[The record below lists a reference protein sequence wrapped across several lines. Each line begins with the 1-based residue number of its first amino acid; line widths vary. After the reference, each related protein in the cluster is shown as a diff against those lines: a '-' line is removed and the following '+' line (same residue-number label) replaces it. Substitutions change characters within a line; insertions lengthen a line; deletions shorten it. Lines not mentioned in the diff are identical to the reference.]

1 MTDSHHPPR
10 WRIALVREPEGPRF
24 TTDVLRTSADVAH
37 AFAFLADR
45 DREEFWLAA
54 LDQRHRII
62 ATHQVSIGTLSASLV
77 HPREVAKVLVLS
89 SSAACVLVHVHPSGD
104 PTPSAEDHAITERL
118 TKVCALL
125 GITILDHVIVGVDRH
140 YSFADAGQLPGSSG

>member
-10 WRIALVREPEGPRF
+10 WRIALVREAEAPSF
-24 TTDVLRTSADVAH
+24 TTDVLRTSTDVAA

-62 ATHQVSIGTLSASLV
+62 ATSQISIGTLTTALV

-89 SSAACVLVHVHPSGD
+89 SAAACVLIHNHPSGTPD
-104 PTPSAEDHAITERL
+104 PSAEDHAITERL
-118 TKVCALL
+118 VNVCALL

-140 YSFADAGQLPGSSG
+140 YSFADAGQLPAG

>member
-1 MTDSHHPPR
+1 MTDAHHPPR
-10 WRIALVREPEGPRF
+10 WRIALVREAEGPRF

-62 ATHQVSIGTLSASLV
+62 GTHQVSIGTLTASLV
-77 HPREVAKVLVLS
+77 HPRLCFAKHKRGYVVAALMWRH
-89 SSAACVLVHVHPSGD
+89 ACS
-104 PTPSAEDHAITERL
+104 PSADVVA
-118 TKVCALL
+118 
-125 GITILDHVIVGVDRH
+125 RH
-140 YSFADAGQLPGSSG
+140 GDAT

>member
-62 ATHQVSIGTLSASLV
+62 GTHQVSIGTLTASLV
-77 HPREVAKVLVLS
+77 HPREVVKLLVLA
-89 SSAACVLVHVHPSGD
+89 SAAAAALVHNHQSG
-104 PTPSAEDHAITERL
+104 A
-118 TKVCALL
+118 
-125 GITILDHVIVGVDRH
+125 
-140 YSFADAGQLPGSSG
+140 PGSMP

>member
-10 WRIALVREPEGPRF
+10 WRIALVREAEGPCF

-62 ATHQVSIGTLSASLV
+62 GTSQISIGTLTSALV
-77 HPREVAKVLVLS
+77 HPREILKVLVLS
-89 SSAACVLVHVHPSGD
+89 SAAATVLVHVHPSGVMLRFGLCSV
-104 PTPSAEDHAITERL
+104 PAAALGSPHAACPIYSA
-118 TKVCALL
+118 
-125 GITILDHVIVGVDRH
+125 
-140 YSFADAGQLPGSSG
+140 